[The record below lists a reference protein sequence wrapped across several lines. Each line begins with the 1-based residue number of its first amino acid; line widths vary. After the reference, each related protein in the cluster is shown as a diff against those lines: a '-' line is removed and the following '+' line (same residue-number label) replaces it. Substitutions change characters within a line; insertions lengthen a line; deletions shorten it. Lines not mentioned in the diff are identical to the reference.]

1 MTTPPLKK
9 PLPIGKYDYKKVID
23 GNYTYIDKTLL
34 IKEFCES
41 GSEVV
46 LITRPRR
53 FGKSISLSM
62 LRYFFEKTEQST
74 AYLFERAN
82 IWKEKGFKE
91 LQGTYPIIHISF
103 KDIKATT
110 WEKAYQKLKT
120 LLAKEVYRTLHSLE
134 PTMNDYYRSSYEAL
148 IKE

>member
-53 FGKSISLSM
+53 FGKSIALSM
-62 LRYFFEKTEQST
+62 LRYFFEKTEEST
-74 AYLFERAN
+74 AYLFENSA
-82 IWKEKGFKE
+82 IWKEQGFKE
-91 LQGTYPIIHISF
+91 LQGTYPVIHISF
-103 KDIKATT
+103 KDIKATS
-110 WEKAYQKLKT
+110 WEEAYLELKT
-120 LLAKEVYRTLHSLE
+120 LLAKEVYRTL
-134 PTMNDYYRSSYEAL
+134 NAL
-148 IKE
+148 ATKMDDFYKS